1 MSIENVLS
9 LIGGLGLFLYGM
21 TVMGDSIE
29 KAAGAKMRS
38 FLAFFTKNRFIG
50 MLFGMLFCAIVQSS
64 SATTVMVVSFVNAG
78 LMNLVQA
85 AGVIMGANIG
95 TTITSQLV
103 AFNLSQAA
111 PIFLI
116 LGVIVTMFCKN
127 TKVKQIGEGVLGFGV
142 LFMGLSLMSGSMA
155 GMKESPMIVNLLAG
169 LDNPFLGILVGFV
182 VTAIIQSSSVTV
194 SIVLLMAQQ
203 GLLPLWICFY
213 IILGCNIGS
222 CTTALLASISGNKD
236 AKRAAMIHF
245 LFNVIGTIIIAAILL
260 AGERWI
266 EAGILAISNH
276 NIGRSVANA
285 HTFFKVFQVMVLFPF
300 AQWIVKLTYLL
311 VPEKETDGREEGFQ
325 LEYIGPSSVFS
336 PSTAVVEATKELERM
351 GNMAVENLN
360 CAMRALLSPDE
371 KMIQKVYET
380 EKNINYMNHAI
391 TDYLVSISQ
400 STLPIDDM
408 KSIGGLF
415 HVVNDIERIGDHA
428 ENVADSAVMRQ
439 EKNIQFSQQAERE
452 LSEMLEKVT
461 QIMAYAMDMFS
472 NNNREHLQEILDLED
487 TIDQMERDLQESHVK
502 RLTGKECSLDAG
514 MIFSDL
520 ISGLERVADHATNIA
535 FSILEDEPEEE
546 LRQTMETAMQG
557 TK

>member
-1 MSIENVLS
+1 MNIENLLS

-38 FLAFFTKNRFIG
+38 FLDFFTKNRFIG

-64 SATTVMVVSFVNAG
+64 SATTVMVVSFVNAR

-85 AGVIMGANIG
+85 AGVIMGANVG

-111 PIFLI
+111 PVFLM

-127 TKVKQIGEGVLGFGV
+127 NKVKQIGEVVLGFGV
-142 LFMGLSLMSGSMA
+142 LFMGLSLMSGSME
-155 GMKESPMIVNLLAG
+155 GMKESPFVVELLHG
-169 LDNPFLGILVGFV
+169 INNPFLGILIGFV
-182 VTAIIQSSSVTV
+182 ITAIIQSSSVTV

-245 LFNVIGTIIIAAILL
+245 LFNVMGTIVIAAILL
-260 AGERWI
+260 LGESWV
-266 EAGILAISNH
+266 EAGIRRISGD
-276 NIGRSVANA
+276 NIGRCVANA
-285 HTFFKVFQVMVLFPF
+285 HTFFKVFQVIILFPF
-300 AQWIVKLTYLL
+300 AKQIVKLTYLF
-311 VPEKETDGREEGFQ
+311 VPNKGEKDKQEGFQ

-336 PSTAVVEATKELERM
+336 PNTAVVEVTKELERM
-351 GNMAVENLN
+351 GHIAVENLTDAVN
-360 CAMRALLSPDE
+360 VLMKPDDKGIE
-371 KMIQKVYET
+371 KVYET
-380 EKNINYMNHAI
+380 EKQINYMNHAI
-391 TDYLVSISQ
+391 TDYLVKISQ
-400 STLPIDDM
+400 STLPMDDM
-408 KSIGGLF
+408 KNIGGLF

-428 ENVADSAVMRQ
+428 ENAADSAVLRK
-439 EKNIQFSQQAERE
+439 EKNISFSKEGEAE
-452 LSEMLEKVT
+452 LLEMLSRVIKIT
-461 QIMAYAMDMFS
+461 NYSIDMFS
-472 NNNREHLQEILDLED
+472 NNSKEHLQEILDLENG
-487 TIDQMERDLQESHVK
+487 IDQMERDLQEAHVE
-502 RLTGKECSLDAG
+502 RLKKGKCKQEAG
-514 MIFSDL
+514 MIFSDI

-535 FSILEDEPEEE
+535 FSILDEETEE
-546 LRQTMETAMQG
+546 
-557 TK
+557 

>member
-1 MSIENVLS
+1 MNIENLLS

-38 FLAFFTKNRFIG
+38 FLDFFTKNRFIG
-50 MLFGMLFCAIVQSS
+50 MMFGMLFCAIVQSS

-85 AGVIMGANIG
+85 AGVIMGANVG

-111 PIFLI
+111 PVFLM

-127 TKVKQIGEGVLGFGV
+127 NKVKQIGEVVLGFGV
-142 LFMGLSLMSGSMA
+142 LFMGLSLMSGSME
-155 GMKESPMIVNLLAG
+155 GMKESPFVVDMLHSI
-169 LDNPFLGILVGFV
+169 DNPFLGILIGFII
-182 VTAIIQSSSVTV
+182 TAIIQSSSVTV

-245 LFNVIGTIIIAAILL
+245 LFNVIGTIVIAMILL
-260 AGERWI
+260 LGESWV
-266 EAGILAISNH
+266 EAGIRRISGD
-276 NIGRSVANA
+276 NIGRCVANA
-285 HTFFKVFQVMVLFPF
+285 HTFFKVFQVIILFPF
-300 AQWIVKLTYLL
+300 AKWIVKLTYLF
-311 VPEKETDGREEGFQ
+311 VPDKAGQEKQKGFQ

-336 PSTAVVEATKELERM
+336 PNTAVVEVTKELERM
-351 GNMAVENLN
+351 GNMAVENLTKAVN
-360 CAMRALLSPDE
+360 VLIKPED
-371 KMIQKVYET
+371 KMIQEVYET
-380 EKNINYMNHAI
+380 EQKINYMNHAI
-391 TDYLVSISQ
+391 TDYLVKISQ

-408 KSIGGLF
+408 KNIGGLF

-428 ENVADSAVMRQ
+428 ENAADSAVLRK
-439 EKNIQFSQQAERE
+439 EKNISFSKEAEDE
-452 LSEMLEKVT
+452 LLNMLNRVI
-461 QIMAYAMDMFS
+461 QITNYSIDMFS
-472 NNNREHLQEILDLED
+472 NNSKEHLQEILDLENG
-487 TIDQMERDLQESHVK
+487 IDQMERDLQEAHVE
-502 RLTGKECSLDAG
+502 RLKKGQCRQEAG
-514 MIFSDL
+514 MLFSDI

-535 FSILEDEPEEE
+535 FSILDEEPEE
-546 LRQTMETAMQG
+546 
-557 TK
+557 

>member
-1 MSIENVLS
+1 MNIENLLS

-38 FLAFFTKNRFIG
+38 FLDFFTKNRFIG

-85 AGVIMGANIG
+85 AGVIMGANVG

-111 PIFLI
+111 PVFLM
-116 LGVIVTMFCKN
+116 LGVIITMFCKN
-127 TKVKQIGEGVLGFGV
+127 NKVKQIGEVVLGFGV
-142 LFMGLSLMSGSMA
+142 LFMGLSLMSGSME
-155 GMKESPMIVNLLAG
+155 GMKESPFVVNLLHG
-169 LDNPFLGILVGFV
+169 INNPFLGIIIGFII
-182 VTAIIQSSSVTV
+182 TAIIQSSSVTV

-245 LFNVIGTIIIAAILL
+245 LFNVMGTIVIAAILL
-260 AGERWI
+260 LGESWV
-266 EAGILAISNH
+266 EAGIRGISGN
-276 NIGRSVANA
+276 NIGRCVANA
-285 HTFFKVFQVMVLFPF
+285 HTFFKVFQVIILFPF
-300 AQWIVKLTYLL
+300 AKWIVKLTYFF
-311 VPEKETDGREEGFQ
+311 VPDKAGKEKQEGFQ

-336 PSTAVVEATKELERM
+336 PNTAVVEVTKELERM
-351 GNMAVENLN
+351 GHIAVENLIKAVN
-360 CAMRALLSPDE
+360 VLIKPEDKIIE
-371 KMIQKVYET
+371 EVYET
-380 EKNINYMNHAI
+380 EQQINYMNHAI
-391 TDYLVSISQ
+391 TDYLVKISQ

-408 KSIGGLF
+408 KNIGGLF

-428 ENVADSAVMRQ
+428 ENAADSAILSK
-439 EKNIQFSQQAERE
+439 EKNISFSKESEEE
-452 LSEMLEKVT
+452 LLDMLNRVIKIT
-461 QIMAYAMDMFS
+461 NYSIDMFS
-472 NNNREHLQEILDLED
+472 NNSKEHLQEILDLENG
-487 TIDQMERDLQESHVK
+487 IDQMERDLQEAHVE
-502 RLTGKECSLDAG
+502 RLKKGQCRQEAG
-514 MIFSDL
+514 MIFSDI

-535 FSILEDEPEEE
+535 FSILDEEPEE
-546 LRQTMETAMQG
+546 
-557 TK
+557 

>member
-1 MSIENVLS
+1 MNIENLLS

-38 FLAFFTKNRFIG
+38 FLDFFTKNRFIG

-85 AGVIMGANIG
+85 AGVIMGANVG

-111 PIFLI
+111 PVFLM

-127 TKVKQIGEGVLGFGV
+127 NKVKQIGEVVLGFGV
-142 LFMGLSLMSGSMA
+142 LFMGLSLMSGSME
-155 GMKESPMIVNLLAG
+155 GMKESPFVVELLHG
-169 LDNPFLGILVGFV
+169 INNPFLGILIGFV
-182 VTAIIQSSSVTV
+182 ITAIIQSSSVTV

-245 LFNVIGTIIIAAILL
+245 LFNVMGTIVIAAILL
-260 AGERWI
+260 LGESWV
-266 EAGILAISNH
+266 EAGIRRISGD
-276 NIGRSVANA
+276 NIGRCVANA
-285 HTFFKVFQVMVLFPF
+285 HTFFKVFQVIILFPF
-300 AQWIVKLTYLL
+300 AKQIVKLTYLF
-311 VPEKETDGREEGFQ
+311 VPDKGEKDKQEGFQ

-336 PSTAVVEATKELERM
+336 PNTAVVEVTKELERM
-351 GNMAVENLN
+351 GHIAVENLTDAVN
-360 CAMRALLSPDE
+360 VLMKPDDKGIE
-371 KMIQKVYET
+371 KVYET
-380 EKNINYMNHAI
+380 EKQINYMNHAI
-391 TDYLVSISQ
+391 TDYLVKISQ
-400 STLPIDDM
+400 STLPMDDM
-408 KSIGGLF
+408 KNIGGLF

-428 ENVADSAVMRQ
+428 ENAADSAVLRK
-439 EKNIQFSQQAERE
+439 EKNISFSKEGETE
-452 LSEMLEKVT
+452 LLEMLSRVIKIT
-461 QIMAYAMDMFS
+461 NYSIDMFS
-472 NNNREHLQEILDLED
+472 NNSKEHLQEILDLENG
-487 TIDQMERDLQESHVK
+487 IDQMERDLQEAHVE
-502 RLTGKECSLDAG
+502 RLKKGKCKQEAG
-514 MIFSDL
+514 MIFSDI

-535 FSILEDEPEEE
+535 FSILDEEPEE
-546 LRQTMETAMQG
+546 
-557 TK
+557 

>member
-1 MSIENVLS
+1 MNIENLLS

-38 FLAFFTKNRFIG
+38 FLDFFTKNRFIG
-50 MLFGMLFCAIVQSS
+50 MMFGMLFCAIVQSS

-85 AGVIMGANIG
+85 AGVIMGANVG

-111 PIFLI
+111 PVFLM

-127 TKVKQIGEGVLGFGV
+127 NKVKQIGEVVLGFGV
-142 LFMGLSLMSGSMA
+142 LFMGLSLMSGSME
-155 GMKESPMIVNLLAG
+155 GMKESPFVVDMLHSI
-169 LDNPFLGILVGFV
+169 DNPFLGILIGFII
-182 VTAIIQSSSVTV
+182 TAIIQSSSVTV

-245 LFNVIGTIIIAAILL
+245 LFNVIGTIVIATILL
-260 AGERWI
+260 LGESWV
-266 EAGILAISNH
+266 EAGIRRISGD
-276 NIGRSVANA
+276 NIGRCVANA
-285 HTFFKVFQVMVLFPF
+285 HTFFKVFQVIILFPF
-300 AQWIVKLTYLL
+300 AKWIVKLTYLF
-311 VPEKETDGREEGFQ
+311 VPDKAGQEKQKGFQ

-336 PSTAVVEATKELERM
+336 PNTAVVEVTKELERM
-351 GNMAVENLN
+351 GNMAVENLTKAVN
-360 CAMRALLSPDE
+360 VLIKPED
-371 KMIQKVYET
+371 KMIQEVYET
-380 EKNINYMNHAI
+380 EQKINYMNHAI
-391 TDYLVSISQ
+391 TDYLVKITQ

-408 KSIGGLF
+408 KNIGGLF

-428 ENVADSAVMRQ
+428 ENAADSAVLRK
-439 EKNIQFSQQAERE
+439 EKNISFSKEAEDE
-452 LSEMLEKVT
+452 LLNMLNRVI
-461 QIMAYAMDMFS
+461 QITNYSIDMFS
-472 NNNREHLQEILDLED
+472 NNSKEHLQEILDLENG
-487 TIDQMERDLQESHVK
+487 IDQMERDLQEAHVE
-502 RLTGKECSLDAG
+502 RLKKGQCRQEAG
-514 MIFSDL
+514 MLFSDI

-535 FSILEDEPEEE
+535 FSILDEEPEE
-546 LRQTMETAMQG
+546 
-557 TK
+557 

>member
-1 MSIENVLS
+1 MNIENLLS

-21 TVMGDSIE
+21 TVMGESIE

-38 FLAFFTKNRFIG
+38 FLDFFTKNRFIG

-85 AGVIMGANIG
+85 AGVIMGANVG

-111 PIFLI
+111 PVFLM

-127 TKVKQIGEGVLGFGV
+127 NKVKQIGEVVLGFGV
-142 LFMGLSLMSGSMA
+142 LFMGLSLMSGSME
-155 GMKESPMIVNLLAG
+155 GMKESPFVVELLHG
-169 LDNPFLGILVGFV
+169 INNPFLGILIGFV
-182 VTAIIQSSSVTV
+182 ITAIIQSSSVTV

-203 GLLPLWICFY
+203 GLLPLWLCFY

-245 LFNVIGTIIIAAILL
+245 LFNVMGTIVIAAILL
-260 AGERWI
+260 VGESWV
-266 EAGILAISNH
+266 EAGIRGISGD
-276 NIGRSVANA
+276 NIGRCVANA
-285 HTFFKVFQVMVLFPF
+285 HTFFKVFQVIILFPF
-300 AQWIVKLTYLL
+300 AKWIVKLTYFF
-311 VPEKETDGREEGFQ
+311 VPDKAGKEKQEGFQ

-336 PSTAVVEATKELERM
+336 PNTAVVEVTKELERM
-351 GNMAVENLN
+351 GHIAVENLIKAVN
-360 CAMRALLSPDE
+360 VLIKPEDKIIE
-371 KMIQKVYET
+371 EVYET
-380 EKNINYMNHAI
+380 EQQINYMNHAI
-391 TDYLVSISQ
+391 TDYLVKISQ

-408 KSIGGLF
+408 KNIGGLF

-428 ENVADSAVMRQ
+428 ENAADSAVLRK
-439 EKNIQFSQQAERE
+439 EKNISFSKEAEAE
-452 LSEMLEKVT
+452 LLEMLHRVIKIT
-461 QIMAYAMDMFS
+461 NYSIDMFS
-472 NNNREHLQEILDLED
+472 NNSKEHLQEILDLENG
-487 TIDQMERDLQESHVK
+487 IDQMERDLQEAHVE
-502 RLTGKECSLDAG
+502 RLKKGKCKQEAG
-514 MIFSDL
+514 MIFSDI

-535 FSILEDEPEEE
+535 FSILDEEPEE
-546 LRQTMETAMQG
+546 
-557 TK
+557 

>member
-1 MSIENVLS
+1 MNIENLLS

-38 FLAFFTKNRFIG
+38 FLDFFTKNRFIG
-50 MLFGMLFCAIVQSS
+50 MMFGMLFCAIVQSS

-85 AGVIMGANIG
+85 AGVIMGANVG

-111 PIFLI
+111 PVFLT

-127 TKVKQIGEGVLGFGV
+127 NKVKQIGEVVLGFGV
-142 LFMGLSLMSGSMA
+142 LFMGLSLMSGSME
-155 GMKESPMIVNLLAG
+155 GMKESPFVVDMLHSI
-169 LDNPFLGILVGFV
+169 DNPFLGILIGFII
-182 VTAIIQSSSVTV
+182 TAIIQSSSVTV

-245 LFNVIGTIIIAAILL
+245 LFNVIGTIVIATILL
-260 AGERWI
+260 LGESWV
-266 EAGILAISNH
+266 EAGIRRISGD
-276 NIGRSVANA
+276 NIGRCVANA
-285 HTFFKVFQVMVLFPF
+285 HTFFKVFQVIILFPF
-300 AQWIVKLTYLL
+300 AKWIVKLTYLF
-311 VPEKETDGREEGFQ
+311 VPDKAGQEKQKGFQ

-336 PSTAVVEATKELERM
+336 PNTAVVEVTKELERM
-351 GNMAVENLN
+351 GNMAVENLTKAVN
-360 CAMRALLSPDE
+360 VLIKPED
-371 KMIQKVYET
+371 KMIQEVYET
-380 EKNINYMNHAI
+380 EQKINYMNHAI
-391 TDYLVSISQ
+391 TDYLVKISQ

-408 KSIGGLF
+408 KNIGGLF

-428 ENVADSAVMRQ
+428 ENAADSAVLRK
-439 EKNIQFSQQAERE
+439 EKNISFSKEAEDE
-452 LSEMLEKVT
+452 LLNMLNRVI
-461 QIMAYAMDMFS
+461 QITNYSIDMFS
-472 NNNREHLQEILDLED
+472 NNSKEHLQEILDLENG
-487 TIDQMERDLQESHVK
+487 IDQMERDLQEAHVE
-502 RLTGKECSLDAG
+502 RLKKGQCRQEAG
-514 MIFSDL
+514 MLFSDI

-535 FSILEDEPEEE
+535 FSILDEEPEE
-546 LRQTMETAMQG
+546 
-557 TK
+557 

>member
-1 MSIENVLS
+1 MNIENLLS

-38 FLAFFTKNRFIG
+38 FLDFFTKNRFIG

-85 AGVIMGANIG
+85 AGVIMGANVG

-111 PIFLI
+111 PVFLM
-116 LGVIVTMFCKN
+116 LGVIITMFCKN
-127 TKVKQIGEGVLGFGV
+127 NKVKQIGEVVLGFGV
-142 LFMGLSLMSGSMA
+142 LFMGLSLMSGSME
-155 GMKESPMIVNLLAG
+155 GMKESPFVVNLLHG
-169 LDNPFLGILVGFV
+169 INNPFLGIIIGFII
-182 VTAIIQSSSVTV
+182 TAIIQSSSVTV

-245 LFNVIGTIIIAAILL
+245 LFNVMGTIVIAAILL
-260 AGERWI
+260 LGESCV
-266 EAGILAISNH
+266 EAGIRGISGD
-276 NIGRSVANA
+276 NIGRCVANA
-285 HTFFKVFQVMVLFPF
+285 HTFFKVFQVIILFPF
-300 AQWIVKLTYLL
+300 AKWIVKLTYFF
-311 VPEKETDGREEGFQ
+311 VPDKAGKEKQEGFQ

-336 PSTAVVEATKELERM
+336 PNTAVVEVTKELERM
-351 GNMAVENLN
+351 GHIAVENLIKAVN
-360 CAMRALLSPDE
+360 VLIKPEDKIIE
-371 KMIQKVYET
+371 EVYET
-380 EKNINYMNHAI
+380 EQQINYMNHAI
-391 TDYLVSISQ
+391 TDYLVKISQ

-408 KSIGGLF
+408 KNIGGLF

-428 ENVADSAVMRQ
+428 ENAADSAILSK
-439 EKNIQFSQQAERE
+439 EKNISFSKESEEE
-452 LSEMLEKVT
+452 LLEMLNRVIKIT
-461 QIMAYAMDMFS
+461 NYSIDMFS
-472 NNNREHLQEILDLED
+472 NNSKEHLQEILDLENG
-487 TIDQMERDLQESHVK
+487 IDQMERDLQEAHVE
-502 RLTGKECSLDAG
+502 RLKKGQCRQEAG
-514 MIFSDL
+514 MIFSDI

-535 FSILEDEPEEE
+535 FSILDEKPEE
-546 LRQTMETAMQG
+546 
-557 TK
+557 

>member
-1 MSIENVLS
+1 MNIENLLS

-21 TVMGDSIE
+21 TVMGESIE

-38 FLAFFTKNRFIG
+38 FLDFFTKNRFIG

-85 AGVIMGANIG
+85 AGVIMGANVG

-111 PIFLI
+111 PVFLM

-127 TKVKQIGEGVLGFGV
+127 NKVKQIGEVVLGFGV
-142 LFMGLSLMSGSMA
+142 LFMGLSLMSGSME
-155 GMKESPMIVNLLAG
+155 GMKESPFVVELLHG
-169 LDNPFLGILVGFV
+169 INNPFLGILIGFV
-182 VTAIIQSSSVTV
+182 ITAIIQSSSVTV

-245 LFNVIGTIIIAAILL
+245 LFNVMGTIVIAAILL
-260 AGERWI
+260 VGESWV
-266 EAGILAISNH
+266 EAGIRGISGD
-276 NIGRSVANA
+276 NIGRCVANA
-285 HTFFKVFQVMVLFPF
+285 HTFFKVFQVIILFPF
-300 AQWIVKLTYLL
+300 AKWIVKLTYFF
-311 VPEKETDGREEGFQ
+311 VPDKAGKEKQEGFQ

-336 PSTAVVEATKELERM
+336 PNTAVVEVTKELERM
-351 GNMAVENLN
+351 GHIAVENLIKAVN
-360 CAMRALLSPDE
+360 VLIKPEDKIIE
-371 KMIQKVYET
+371 EVYET
-380 EKNINYMNHAI
+380 EQQINYMNHAI
-391 TDYLVSISQ
+391 TDYLVKISQ
-400 STLPIDDM
+400 STLPMDDM
-408 KSIGGLF
+408 KNIGGLF

-428 ENVADSAVMRQ
+428 ENAADSAVLRK
-439 EKNIQFSQQAERE
+439 EKNISFSKEAEAE
-452 LSEMLEKVT
+452 LLEMLHRVIKIT
-461 QIMAYAMDMFS
+461 NYSIDMFS
-472 NNNREHLQEILDLED
+472 NNSKEHLQEILDLENG
-487 TIDQMERDLQESHVK
+487 IDQMERDLQEAHVE
-502 RLTGKECSLDAG
+502 RLKKGKCKQEAG
-514 MIFSDL
+514 MIFSDI

-535 FSILEDEPEEE
+535 FSILDEEPEE
-546 LRQTMETAMQG
+546 
-557 TK
+557 

>member
-1 MSIENVLS
+1 MNIENLLS

-38 FLAFFTKNRFIG
+38 FLDFFTKNRFIG

-85 AGVIMGANIG
+85 AGVIMGANVG

-111 PIFLI
+111 PVFLM
-116 LGVIVTMFCKN
+116 LGVIITMFCKN
-127 TKVKQIGEGVLGFGV
+127 NKVKQIGEVVLGFGV
-142 LFMGLSLMSGSMA
+142 LFMGLSLMSGSME
-155 GMKESPMIVNLLAG
+155 GMKESPFVVNLLHG
-169 LDNPFLGILVGFV
+169 INNPFLGIIIGFII
-182 VTAIIQSSSVTV
+182 TAIIQSSSVTV

-245 LFNVIGTIIIAAILL
+245 LFNVMGTIVIAAILL
-260 AGERWI
+260 LGESWV
-266 EAGILAISNH
+266 EAGIRGISGD
-276 NIGRSVANA
+276 NIGRCVANA
-285 HTFFKVFQVMVLFPF
+285 HTFFKVFQVIILFPF
-300 AQWIVKLTYLL
+300 AKWIVKLTYFF
-311 VPEKETDGREEGFQ
+311 VPDKAGKEKQEGFQ

-336 PSTAVVEATKELERM
+336 PNTAVVEVTKELERM
-351 GNMAVENLN
+351 GHIAVENLIKAVN
-360 CAMRALLSPDE
+360 VLIKPEDKIIE
-371 KMIQKVYET
+371 EVYET
-380 EKNINYMNHAI
+380 EQRINYMNHAI
-391 TDYLVSISQ
+391 TDYLVKISQ

-408 KSIGGLF
+408 KNIGGLF

-428 ENVADSAVMRQ
+428 ENAADSAILSK
-439 EKNIQFSQQAERE
+439 EKNISFSKESEEE
-452 LSEMLEKVT
+452 LLEMLNRVIKIT
-461 QIMAYAMDMFS
+461 NYSIDMFS
-472 NNNREHLQEILDLED
+472 NNSKEHLQEILDLENG
-487 TIDQMERDLQESHVK
+487 IDQMERDLQEAHVE
-502 RLTGKECSLDAG
+502 RLKKGQCRQEAG
-514 MIFSDL
+514 MIFSDI

-535 FSILEDEPEEE
+535 FSILDEKPEE
-546 LRQTMETAMQG
+546 
-557 TK
+557 

>member
-1 MSIENVLS
+1 MNIENLLS

-21 TVMGDSIE
+21 TVMGESIE

-38 FLAFFTKNRFIG
+38 FLDFFTKNRFIG

-85 AGVIMGANIG
+85 AGVIMGANVG

-111 PIFLI
+111 PVFLM

-127 TKVKQIGEGVLGFGV
+127 NKVKQIGEVVLGFGV
-142 LFMGLSLMSGSMA
+142 LFMGLSLMSGSME
-155 GMKESPMIVNLLAG
+155 GMKESPFVVNLLHG
-169 LDNPFLGILVGFV
+169 INNPFLGIIIGFII
-182 VTAIIQSSSVTV
+182 TAIIQSSSVTV

-245 LFNVIGTIIIAAILL
+245 LFNVMGTIVIAAILL
-260 AGERWI
+260 LGESWV
-266 EAGILAISNH
+266 EAGIRGISGD
-276 NIGRSVANA
+276 NIGRCVANA
-285 HTFFKVFQVMVLFPF
+285 HTFFKVFQVIILFPF
-300 AQWIVKLTYLL
+300 AKWIVKLTYFF
-311 VPEKETDGREEGFQ
+311 VPDKAGKEKQEGFQ

-336 PSTAVVEATKELERM
+336 PNTAVVEVTKELERM
-351 GNMAVENLN
+351 GHIAVENLIKAVN
-360 CAMRALLSPDE
+360 VLIKPEDKIIE
-371 KMIQKVYET
+371 EVYET
-380 EKNINYMNHAI
+380 EQQINYMNHAI
-391 TDYLVSISQ
+391 TDYLVKISQ

-408 KSIGGLF
+408 KNIGGLF

-428 ENVADSAVMRQ
+428 ENAADSAILSK
-439 EKNIQFSQQAERE
+439 EKNISFSKESEEE
-452 LSEMLEKVT
+452 LLEMLNRVIKIT
-461 QIMAYAMDMFS
+461 NYSIDMFS
-472 NNNREHLQEILDLED
+472 NNSKEHLQEILDLENG
-487 TIDQMERDLQESHVK
+487 IDQMERDLQEAHVE
-502 RLTGKECSLDAG
+502 RLKKGQCRQEAG
-514 MIFSDL
+514 MIFSDI

-535 FSILEDEPEEE
+535 FSILDEKPEE
-546 LRQTMETAMQG
+546 
-557 TK
+557 

>member
-1 MSIENVLS
+1 MNIENLLS

-21 TVMGDSIE
+21 TVMGESIE

-38 FLAFFTKNRFIG
+38 FLDFFTKNRFIG

-85 AGVIMGANIG
+85 AGVIMGANVG

-111 PIFLI
+111 PVFLM

-127 TKVKQIGEGVLGFGV
+127 NKVKQIGEVVLGFGV
-142 LFMGLSLMSGSMA
+142 LFMGLSLMSGSME
-155 GMKESPMIVNLLAG
+155 GMKESPFVVELLHG
-169 LDNPFLGILVGFV
+169 INNPFLGILIGFV
-182 VTAIIQSSSVTV
+182 ITAIIQSSSVTV

-245 LFNVIGTIIIAAILL
+245 LFNVMGTIVIAAILL
-260 AGERWI
+260 VGESWV
-266 EAGILAISNH
+266 EAGIRGISGD
-276 NIGRSVANA
+276 NIGRCVANA
-285 HTFFKVFQVMVLFPF
+285 HTFFKVFQVIILFPF
-300 AQWIVKLTYLL
+300 AKWIVKLTYFF
-311 VPEKETDGREEGFQ
+311 VPDKAGKEKQESFQ

-336 PSTAVVEATKELERM
+336 PNTAVVEVTKELERM
-351 GNMAVENLN
+351 GHIAVENLIKAVN
-360 CAMRALLSPDE
+360 VLIKPEDKIIE
-371 KMIQKVYET
+371 EVYET
-380 EKNINYMNHAI
+380 EQQINYMNHAI
-391 TDYLVSISQ
+391 TDYLVKISQ

-408 KSIGGLF
+408 KNIGGLF

-428 ENVADSAVMRQ
+428 ENAADSAVLRK
-439 EKNIQFSQQAERE
+439 EKNISFSKEAEAE
-452 LSEMLEKVT
+452 LLEMLHRVIKIT
-461 QIMAYAMDMFS
+461 NYSIDMFS
-472 NNNREHLQEILDLED
+472 NNSKEHLQEILDLENG
-487 TIDQMERDLQESHVK
+487 IDQMERDLQEAHVE
-502 RLTGKECSLDAG
+502 RLKKGKCKQEAG
-514 MIFSDL
+514 MIFSDI

-535 FSILEDEPEEE
+535 FSILDEEPEE
-546 LRQTMETAMQG
+546 
-557 TK
+557 

>member
-1 MSIENVLS
+1 MNIENLLS

-38 FLAFFTKNRFIG
+38 FLDFFTKNRFIG

-85 AGVIMGANIG
+85 AGVIMGANVG

-116 LGVIVTMFCKN
+116 LGVIITMFCKN
-127 TKVKQIGEGVLGFGV
+127 NKVKQIGEVVLGFGV
-142 LFMGLSLMSGSMA
+142 LFMGLSLMSGSME
-155 GMKESPMIVNLLAG
+155 GMKESPFVVDLLHG
-169 LDNPFLGILVGFV
+169 INNPFLGIIIGFII
-182 VTAIIQSSSVTV
+182 TAIIQSSSVTV

-245 LFNVIGTIIIAAILL
+245 LFNVIGTVVIATILL
-260 AGERWI
+260 FGESWI
-266 EAGILAISNH
+266 EAGIRGISGD

-285 HTFFKVFQVMVLFPF
+285 HTFFKVFQVVLLFPF

-311 VPEKETDGREEGFQ
+311 VPDNADGEKKEGFQ

-336 PSTAVVEATKELERM
+336 PNTAVVEVIKELERM
-351 GNMAVENLN
+351 GNMAVENLKKAVN
-360 CAMRALLSPDE
+360 VLIKPDD
-371 KMIQKVYET
+371 KAIQEVYET
-380 EKNINYMNHAI
+380 EQKINYMNHAI
-391 TDYLVSISQ
+391 TDYLVKISQ

-408 KSIGGLF
+408 KNIGGLF

-428 ENVADSAVMRQ
+428 ENAAESAVLRK
-439 EKNIQFSQQAERE
+439 EKNISFSKEAVSE
-452 LSEMLEKVT
+452 LLEMLDRVIKIT
-461 QIMAYAMDMFS
+461 NYSLDMFS
-472 NNNREHLQEILDLED
+472 NNSKEHLQEILDLED
-487 TIDQMERDLQESHVK
+487 GIDQMERDLQEAHVE
-502 RLTGKECSLDAG
+502 RLKKGECRQEAG
-514 MIFSDL
+514 MLFSDI

-535 FSILEDEPEEE
+535 FSILDKEPEE
-546 LRQTMETAMQG
+546 
-557 TK
+557 

>member
-1 MSIENVLS
+1 MNIENLLS

-38 FLAFFTKNRFIG
+38 FLDFFTKNRFIG
-50 MLFGMLFCAIVQSS
+50 MMFGMLFCAIVQSS

-85 AGVIMGANIG
+85 AGVIMGANVG

-111 PIFLI
+111 PVFLM

-127 TKVKQIGEGVLGFGV
+127 NKVKQIGEVVLGFGV
-142 LFMGLSLMSGSMA
+142 LFMGLSLMSGSME
-155 GMKESPMIVNLLAG
+155 GMKESPFVVDMLHSI
-169 LDNPFLGILVGFV
+169 DNPFLGILIGFII
-182 VTAIIQSSSVTV
+182 TAIIQSSSVTV

-245 LFNVIGTIIIAAILL
+245 LFNVIGTIVIATILL
-260 AGERWI
+260 LGESWV
-266 EAGILAISNH
+266 EAGIRRISGD
-276 NIGRSVANA
+276 NIGRCVANA
-285 HTFFKVFQVMVLFPF
+285 HTFFKVFQVIILFPF
-300 AQWIVKLTYLL
+300 AKWIVKLTYLF
-311 VPEKETDGREEGFQ
+311 VPDKAGQEKQKGFQ

-336 PSTAVVEATKELERM
+336 PNTAVVEVTKELERM
-351 GNMAVENLN
+351 GNMAVENLTKAVN
-360 CAMRALLSPDE
+360 VLIKPED
-371 KMIQKVYET
+371 KMIQEVYET
-380 EKNINYMNHAI
+380 EQKINYMNHAI
-391 TDYLVSISQ
+391 TDYLVKISQ

-408 KSIGGLF
+408 KNIGGLF

-428 ENVADSAVMRQ
+428 ENAADSAVLRK
-439 EKNIQFSQQAERE
+439 EKNISFSKEAEDE
-452 LSEMLEKVT
+452 LLNMLNRVI
-461 QIMAYAMDMFS
+461 QITNYSIDMFS
-472 NNNREHLQEILDLED
+472 NNSKEHLQEILDLENG
-487 TIDQMERDLQESHVK
+487 IDQMERDLQEAHVE
-502 RLTGKECSLDAG
+502 RLKKGQCRQEAG
-514 MIFSDL
+514 MLFSDI
-520 ISGLERVADHATNIA
+520 ISGLERAADHAINIA
-535 FSILEDEPEEE
+535 FSILDEEPEE
-546 LRQTMETAMQG
+546 
-557 TK
+557 

>member
-1 MSIENVLS
+1 MNIENLLS

-38 FLAFFTKNRFIG
+38 FLDFFTKNRFIG

-85 AGVIMGANIG
+85 AGVIMGANVG

-111 PIFLI
+111 PVFLM
-116 LGVIVTMFCKN
+116 LGVIITMFCKN
-127 TKVKQIGEGVLGFGV
+127 NKVKQIGEVVLGFGV
-142 LFMGLSLMSGSMA
+142 LFMGLSLMSGSME
-155 GMKESPMIVNLLAG
+155 GMKESPFVVNLLHG
-169 LDNPFLGILVGFV
+169 INNPFLGIIIGFII
-182 VTAIIQSSSVTV
+182 TAIIQSSSVTV

-245 LFNVIGTIIIAAILL
+245 LFNVMGTIVIAAILL
-260 AGERWI
+260 LGESWV
-266 EAGILAISNH
+266 EAGIRGISGD
-276 NIGRSVANA
+276 NIGRCVANA
-285 HTFFKVFQVMVLFPF
+285 HTFFKVFQVIILFPF
-300 AQWIVKLTYLL
+300 AKWIVKLTYFF
-311 VPEKETDGREEGFQ
+311 VPDKAGKEKQEGFQ

-336 PSTAVVEATKELERM
+336 PNTAVVEVTKELERM
-351 GNMAVENLN
+351 GHIAVENLIKAVN
-360 CAMRALLSPDE
+360 VLIKPEDKIIE
-371 KMIQKVYET
+371 EVYET
-380 EKNINYMNHAI
+380 EQQINYMNHAI
-391 TDYLVSISQ
+391 TDYLVKISQ

-408 KSIGGLF
+408 KNIGGLF

-428 ENVADSAVMRQ
+428 ENAADSAILSK
-439 EKNIQFSQQAERE
+439 EKKISFSKESEEE
-452 LSEMLEKVT
+452 LLEMLNRVIKIT
-461 QIMAYAMDMFS
+461 NYSIDMFS
-472 NNNREHLQEILDLED
+472 NNSKEHLQEILDLENG
-487 TIDQMERDLQESHVK
+487 IDQMERDLQEAHVE
-502 RLTGKECSLDAG
+502 RLKKGQCRQEAG
-514 MIFSDL
+514 MIFSDI

-535 FSILEDEPEEE
+535 FSILDEKPEE
-546 LRQTMETAMQG
+546 
-557 TK
+557 

>member
-1 MSIENVLS
+1 MNIENLLS

-21 TVMGDSIE
+21 TVMGESIE

-38 FLAFFTKNRFIG
+38 FLDFFTKNRFIG

-85 AGVIMGANIG
+85 AGVIMGANVG

-111 PIFLI
+111 PVFLM
-116 LGVIVTMFCKN
+116 LGVIITMFCKN
-127 TKVKQIGEGVLGFGV
+127 NKVKQIGEVVLGFGV
-142 LFMGLSLMSGSMA
+142 LFMGLSLMSGSME
-155 GMKESPMIVNLLAG
+155 GMKESPFVVNLLHG
-169 LDNPFLGILVGFV
+169 INNPFLGIIIGFII
-182 VTAIIQSSSVTV
+182 TAIIQSSSVTV

-245 LFNVIGTIIIAAILL
+245 LFNVMGTIVIAAILL
-260 AGERWI
+260 LGESWV
-266 EAGILAISNH
+266 EAGIRGISGD
-276 NIGRSVANA
+276 NIGRCVANA
-285 HTFFKVFQVMVLFPF
+285 HTFFKVFQVIILFPF
-300 AQWIVKLTYLL
+300 AKWIVKLTYFF
-311 VPEKETDGREEGFQ
+311 VPDKAGKEKQEGFQ

-336 PSTAVVEATKELERM
+336 PNTAVVEVTKELERM
-351 GNMAVENLN
+351 GHIAVENLIKAVN
-360 CAMRALLSPDE
+360 VLIKPEDKIIE
-371 KMIQKVYET
+371 EVYET
-380 EKNINYMNHAI
+380 EQQINYMNHAI
-391 TDYLVSISQ
+391 TDYLVKISQ

-408 KSIGGLF
+408 KNIGGLF

-428 ENVADSAVMRQ
+428 ENAADSAILSK
-439 EKNIQFSQQAERE
+439 EKNISFSKESEEE
-452 LSEMLEKVT
+452 LLEMLNRVIKIT
-461 QIMAYAMDMFS
+461 NYSIDMFS
-472 NNNREHLQEILDLED
+472 NNSKEHLQEILDLENG
-487 TIDQMERDLQESHVK
+487 IDQMERDLQEAHVE
-502 RLTGKECSLDAG
+502 RLKKGQCRQEAG
-514 MIFSDL
+514 MIFSDI

-535 FSILEDEPEEE
+535 FSILDEKPEE
-546 LRQTMETAMQG
+546 
-557 TK
+557 

>member
-1 MSIENVLS
+1 MNIENLLS

-21 TVMGDSIE
+21 TVMGESIE

-38 FLAFFTKNRFIG
+38 FLDFFTKNRFIG

-85 AGVIMGANIG
+85 AGVIMGANVG

-111 PIFLI
+111 PVFLM

-127 TKVKQIGEGVLGFGV
+127 NKVKQIGEVVLGFGV
-142 LFMGLSLMSGSMA
+142 LFMGLSLMSGSME
-155 GMKESPMIVNLLAG
+155 GMKESPFVVELLHG
-169 LDNPFLGILVGFV
+169 INNPFLGILIGFV
-182 VTAIIQSSSVTV
+182 ITAIIQSSSVTV

-245 LFNVIGTIIIAAILL
+245 LFNVMGTIVIAAILL
-260 AGERWI
+260 VGESWV
-266 EAGILAISNH
+266 EAGIRGISGD
-276 NIGRSVANA
+276 NIGRCVANA
-285 HTFFKVFQVMVLFPF
+285 HTFFKVFQVIILFPF
-300 AQWIVKLTYLL
+300 AKWIVKLTYFF
-311 VPEKETDGREEGFQ
+311 VPDKAGKEKQEGFQ

-336 PSTAVVEATKELERM
+336 PNTAVVEVTKELERM
-351 GNMAVENLN
+351 GHIAVENLIKAVN
-360 CAMRALLSPDE
+360 VLIKPEDKIIE
-371 KMIQKVYET
+371 EVYET
-380 EKNINYMNHAI
+380 EQQINYMNHAI
-391 TDYLVSISQ
+391 TDYLVKISQ

-408 KSIGGLF
+408 KNIGGLF

-428 ENVADSAVMRQ
+428 ENAADSAVLRK
-439 EKNIQFSQQAERE
+439 EKNISFSKEAEAE
-452 LSEMLEKVT
+452 LLEMLHRVIKIT
-461 QIMAYAMDMFS
+461 NYSIDMFS
-472 NNNREHLQEILDLED
+472 NNSKDHLQEILDLENG
-487 TIDQMERDLQESHVK
+487 IDQMERDLQEAHVE
-502 RLTGKECSLDAG
+502 RLKKGKCKQEAG
-514 MIFSDL
+514 MIFSDI

-535 FSILEDEPEEE
+535 FSILDEEPEE
-546 LRQTMETAMQG
+546 
-557 TK
+557 